1 MLKMAKRLAKCIR
14 ENKFLT
20 LISPVFVVGECIL
33 EILIPYYMA
42 DLIDKGIEMGDM
54 AVISSYGL
62 KLSIFA
68 ILSLLFG
75 ILGAITATRA
85 SAGFAKNLT
94 HDMYH
99 HIQEFSFANI
109 DKFSTAGLT
118 TRLTTDVSNVQMAFQ
133 MLIRGAMRAP
143 TMLILTLIMSFKI
156 HDKLPFVFVCIIPI
170 LGTGFYIIFKNAMP
184 LFEKVFKLYDKLN
197 NVVQENLRGI
207 RVVKSFV
214 REDYETEKFKAASKE
229 MYDTNLKAEYIMAA
243 MMPLMQTSTYICTL
257 LLSWFGAKLIIVESL
272 TTGQLMS
279 MMTYIIHI
287 LISLMFLSMIIMMSS
302 IATAAGKRICEVLDE
317 VPDIQNIENPITEI
331 NSGAIEFRNV
341 NFGYP
346 NCSDCLTSINLNI
359 KPGMTVGIIGGTGS
373 GKTSLVQLIPRLYEA
388 RTGEVLVDGHNV
400 KEIDMFAL
408 RKNVSM
414 VLQKNVLFSGTIAEN
429 LRWGN
434 PNATGEQLIAACKAA
449 QADDFISSFKE
460 GYNYML
466 DQGGT
471 NLSGGQR
478 QRVCIAR
485 AMLAEP
491 KILILDDSTSAV
503 DTATDAKIRKAF
515 KESLPDTTKLIIAQ
529 RISSVQDAD
538 LIVVLDGGKINGL
551 GTHEELVKTNDIY
564 REVYEAQTK
573 DGDFDA

>member
-14 ENKFLT
+14 ENTFLAI
-20 LISPVFVVGECIL
+20 ISPLFVVGECIL

-42 DLIDKGIEMGDM
+42 DLIDLGIEKGNME
-54 AVISSYGL
+54 VISSYGL

-68 ILSLLFG
+68 ILSLTLG

-99 HIQEFSFANI
+99 HIQDFSFANI

-118 TRLTTDVSNVQMAFQ
+118 TRLTTDVSNIQMAFQ

-143 TMLILTLIMSFKI
+143 TMLVLTLIMSFRI
-156 HDKLPFVFVCIIPI
+156 HDKLPFVFVVMIPI
-170 LGTGFYIIFKNAMP
+170 LGTGFYFIFKHAMP

-214 REDYETEKFKAASKE
+214 REDYETEKFKSASKE
-229 MYDTNLKAEYIMAA
+229 MYDTNLKAEYIMAG

-287 LISLMFLSMIIMMSS
+287 LISLMFLSMIIMLSS
-302 IATAAGKRICEVLDE
+302 VATAAGKRICEVLDE
-317 VPDIQNIENPITEI
+317 VPDIQNAENPIMEV
-331 NSGAIEFRNV
+331 NSGSIQFKDV
-341 NFGYP
+341 SFGYP
-346 NCSDCLTSINLNI
+346 NCSECLTNINLDI
-359 KPGMTVGIIGGTGS
+359 KSGMTVGIIGGTGS
-373 GKTSLVQLIPRLYEA
+373 GKTSLVQLIPRLYET
-388 RTGEVLVDGHNV
+388 RSGQVLVDGHDV
-400 KEIDMFAL
+400 KEIDMSVL
-408 RKNVSM
+408 RQNVSM
-414 VLQKNVLFSGTIAEN
+414 VLQKNVLFAGTLAEN

-434 PNATGEQLIAACKAA
+434 PNANDAELRAACEAA
-449 QADDFISSFKE
+449 QAAEFIDTFKE
-460 GYNYML
+460 GYEYML

-485 AMLAEP
+485 AMLANP

-503 DTATDAKIRKAF
+503 DTATDARIRKAF
-515 KESLPDTTKLIIAQ
+515 RESLPNTTKLIIAQ

-538 LIVVLDGGKINGL
+538 MIVVLDGGKINGL
-551 GTHEELVKTNDIY
+551 GTHDELVKNNEIY
-564 REVYEAQTK
+564 REVFEAQTK